1 MHDSQTRRIRVT
13 REDLERLER
22 VVAARRGVD
31 RRDEAHLDALQEE
44 LERAEVVEP
53 ADLPADVV
61 TMRSRVRVRD
71 LGSGQDAVYTLVFPR
86 EADLDAGRLSV
97 LAPIGTALLGYRQG
111 DEIESPVP
119 GGLRR
124 LKVLKVLFQPEAA
137 GVSGL
142 DGRA

>member
-1 MHDSQTRRIRVT
+1 MT

>member
-1 MHDSQTRRIRVT
+1 MT

-31 RRDEAHLDALQEE
+31 RRDEAHLDALQDE